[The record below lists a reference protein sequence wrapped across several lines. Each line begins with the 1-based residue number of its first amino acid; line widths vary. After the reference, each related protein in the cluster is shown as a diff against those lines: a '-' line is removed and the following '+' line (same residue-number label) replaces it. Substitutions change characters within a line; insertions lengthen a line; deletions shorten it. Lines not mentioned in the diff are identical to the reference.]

1 MAIAHSRPIFRWA
14 VSSFIFASY
23 VALTGCSSSDND
35 RAPAPQRIGV
45 ASSSSGG
52 APTASSSSSS
62 SSSSA
67 SSSSGSAS
75 NPGNLRDAEGNPVFV
90 DVQVVNPA
98 LEPQGATAIHL
109 NFVDDE
115 EDEVPVV
122 GTWKAASPCLDNG
135 LAEISAPTSTAN
147 RVSFNYTTRGCVGED
162 VVTFTTPEF
171 TSVSYSSTVTIN
183 DEVSYISWVSS
194 EPSSIAISGSGGVE
208 KSIITFRLNGSY
220 GEAVAGQTVNF
231 RIEGLAGDNVRLVDP
246 TAISNS
252 EGLVSATVLSGSMP
266 NIVTVVA
273 RHEASGNEAPSGGL
287 VVATGL
293 PSADHFNIAL
303 SKRSINAWNKI
314 NEPTTNVTIAATDR
328 VGNPVVDGTVVNF
341 VSPDAGSVPSHCVTA
356 NNTCTVEWKPD
367 GRNPANGRARILATV
382 KGTENFIDVNG
393 NNIFDD
399 GDTFNNT
406 FDLGEPYVDLNNT
419 GSYEPGDYFVDTN
432 RSGTRNG
439 GDSLWNGL
447 NCLHPTLCSDTVRFV
462 DLGVQT
468 VVYMSIG
475 VNASICEEGDFSA
488 SSFSVATSSSLNLN
502 GLYLSDGNDSAE
514 NPGHPCETGNALP
527 AGTEISFSVSG
538 GGSLEG
544 KTSWTVL
551 NDVGLPT
558 GPYSVRFKAGNSAG
572 SGLLTLTIAVPEEE
586 SKEFYWNIDVTP

>member
-23 VALTGCSSSDND
+23 VVLAGCSSSDND
-35 RAPAPQRIGV
+35 RTQAPQRVGV
-45 ASSSSGG
+45 ASSSSGSV
-52 APTASSSSSS
+52 PSTSSSSSS

-67 SSSSGSAS
+67 SSSGVAS
-75 NPGNLRDAEGNPVFV
+75 NPGNLRDADGNPVFV
-90 DVQVVNPA
+90 DVQVVNPT

-109 NFVDDE
+109 NFVNDE
-115 EDEVPVV
+115 EETVPVV
-122 GTWKAASPCLDNG
+122 GTWKATSPCLDDG
-135 LAEISAPTSTAN
+135 LAEISAPTATAN

-171 TSVSYSSTVTIN
+171 TSVSYSATVTIN
-183 DEVSYISWVSS
+183 DEVSYISWVSN
-194 EPSSIAISGSGGVE
+194 EPSNIAISGSGGVE
-208 KSIITFRLNGSY
+208 KATVTFRLNGSY

-231 RIEGLAGDNVRLVDP
+231 RLEGLAGDNVRLVDT

-252 EGLVSATVLSGSMP
+252 EGLVSATVISGSMP
-266 NIVTVVA
+266 NVVTVVA

-303 SKRSINAWNKI
+303 DKRSINAWNRI
-314 NEPTTNVTIAATDR
+314 NEPVTNVTIAVTDR

-341 VSPDAGSVPSHCVTA
+341 VSPDAGSVPSHCVTT

-367 GRNPANGRARILATV
+367 GRNPENGRARILATV
-382 KGTENFIDVNG
+382 KGTENFIDANG
-393 NNIFDD
+393 NNVFDE
-399 GDTFNNT
+399 GDTFNPIH
-406 FDLGEPYVDLNNT
+406 DLGEPYVDLNNT

-432 RSGTRNG
+432 RSGTRDE

-447 NCLHPTLCSDTVRFV
+447 NCQHPTLCSDTVRFV
-462 DLGVQT
+462 DLGIQT

-475 VNASICEEGDFSA
+475 ANAGICEEGDFDQ
-488 SSFSVATSSSLNLN
+488 SSFTATIGSIISLN
-502 GLYLSDGNDSAE
+502 GLYLSDGNGAAQNSG
-514 NPGHPCETGNALP
+514 NPCTTGNALP

-538 GGSLEG
+538 GGTLEG
-544 KTSWTVL
+544 KTSWTVPD
-551 NDVGLPT
+551 NVGLPT
-558 GPYSVRFKAGNSAG
+558 GPYSVRFKAGNAAG
-572 SGLLTLTIAVPEEE
+572 SGLLTLKIAVPEEE
-586 SKEFYWNIDVTP
+586 PKEFYWTMDVTP